1 MLDGFRIEARELNN
15 DEIVLLAEEGD
26 IRISAKIPC
35 ALIDRLSATP
45 PVTFNDRLDV
55 MRRNLVVFAAIV
67 QEKFNAGQ
75 FRAYHGLEGRDRWIV
90 LEKRDLTDLRLL

>member
-1 MLDGFRIEARELNN
+1 M
-15 DEIVLLAEEGD
+15 
-26 IRISAKIPC
+26 
-35 ALIDRLSATP
+35 
-45 PVTFNDRLDV
+45 TFNDRLDV